1 MLITRPEPDASVSAV
16 SLRALG
22 IAPVTFPLMRR
33 ISLDVSLPEPNGFA
47 ALALTSVNALRALRQ
62 RDAITRYRNIKVFA
76 VGDRT
81 AEEASMLGFANVVSA
96 GGGFADLVT
105 MLAHAQL
112 AGPVFYPAGKEISGD
127 LGKSLA
133 PFGIMVVTARI
144 YEMVPATEVE
154 PAILADLGDGKI
166 DAALFYSRRT
176 AEIFVSLFGRQLPKH
191 VHTRLGMLCLSENVA
206 APLMEARFV
215 RISLADHPSNE
226 AMMTLALSFARDQN
240 APATRMPPDLST
252 P

>member
-1 MLITRPEPDASVSAV
+1 MTRMLITRPEPDASVSAV

-22 IAPVTFPLMRR
+22 ITPVTFPLMRR
-33 ISLDVSLPEPNGFA
+33 ISLDVSLPEPEGFA
-47 ALALTSVNALRALRQ
+47 ALALTSVNALRALRK
-62 RDAITRYRNIKVFA
+62 RDALARYRNIKVFA

-96 GGGFADLVT
+96 GGGFADLVA

-112 AGPVFYPAGKEISGD
+112 DGPVFYPAGKEISGD

-144 YEMVPATEVE
+144 YEMVPTTDIE
-154 PAILADLGDGKI
+154 PAILSDLGDGKI
-166 DAALFYSRRT
+166 DAVLFYSRRT
-176 AEIFVSLFGRQLPKH
+176 AEIFVSLFGRRLPKH

-206 APLMEARFV
+206 APLMDARFV
-215 RISLADHPSNE
+215 RISLADRPSDE
-226 AMMTLALSFARDQN
+226 AMMSLALSFARDQN
-240 APATRMPPDLST
+240 AAQP
-252 P
+252 